1 MRQKN
6 DIALLRRR
14 AQWYR
19 DFADVGSADNKAL
32 RLSLAQ
38 YFDRLADEV
47 AESEAKNRP
56 DVPPAA
62 RQESQH

>member
-1 MRQKN
+1 M
-6 DIALLRRR
+6 LRRR

-38 YFDRLADEV
+38 YFDRMADE
-47 AESEAKNRP
+47 AAKSEAANPP
-56 DVPPAA
+56 DAPPAA
-62 RQESQH
+62 QHEPPH